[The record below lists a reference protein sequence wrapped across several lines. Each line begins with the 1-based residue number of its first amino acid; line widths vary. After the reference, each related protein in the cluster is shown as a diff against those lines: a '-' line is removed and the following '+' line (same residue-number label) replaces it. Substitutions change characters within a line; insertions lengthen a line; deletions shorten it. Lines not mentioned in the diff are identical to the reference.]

1 MELGRCRLPVEA
13 WLLAPC
19 LTLQLPRSGPRFP
32 GSPAGCQVPGP
43 CPHLVP
49 QASDGRRR
57 QRPRSKGQWWWGGSI
72 PTSLLGLRAQ
82 GAHWGR
88 CFVRPMWHSEWTT
101 GSFPLAWLTHGG
113 PNFSHQGSQ
122 VCAIQGALLPH
133 PQAPATSQY
142 ALPWQGN
149 PDSPGSGPRGDMCPA
164 ELQHLDLCT

>member
-1 MELGRCRLPVEA
+1 MRTSSRIGPLASRATKVPRCLLLQEAQSTPPGPALTRQSSAWPSGAIDAHWCLTRFELGRCRLPVEA

-19 LTLQLPRSGPRFP
+19 LTLQLPRSGPRLP

-49 QASDGRRR
+49 QASDGRRH

-101 GSFPLAWLTHGG
+101 GSFPLVG
-113 PNFSHQGSQ
+113 
-122 VCAIQGALLPH
+122 
-133 PQAPATSQY
+133 
-142 ALPWQGN
+142 
-149 PDSPGSGPRGDMCPA
+149 
-164 ELQHLDLCT
+164 